1 MNNKQLDVWVYL
13 TGILVAFS
21 VWLPL
26 ASLPVIGEV
35 SYHLIAER
43 EANIVIAFC
52 LFTPVLLLLGKS
64 RLVILPL
71 TCMWVTLIFPA
82 IKQFIKSDEGFLSQ
96 ATGQAN
102 RIMQEFSADLFM
114 HVTEFSWGGYVFLA
128 ALVGFT
134 ITCVLRACAKS
145 E

>member
-71 TCMWVTLIFPA
+71 TCMWITLIFPA

-102 RIMQEFSADLFM
+102 RIMQEFSADLFIN
-114 HVTEFSWGGYVFLA
+114 VAEFSWGGYVFLA

-134 ITCVLRACAKS
+134 ITCVLRAFR
-145 E
+145 

>member
-13 TGILVAFS
+13 TSILVAFS
-21 VWLPL
+21 VLLPL

-43 EANIVIAFC
+43 EANIVVAFC
-52 LFTPVLLLLGKS
+52 LLTPILLLLGKS
-64 RLVILPL
+64 RLLILPL
-71 TCMWVTLIFPA
+71 MCVWITLLVPA
-82 IKQFIKSDEGFLSQ
+82 IIQFIKIDEGFFSQ

-114 HVTEFSWGGYVFLA
+114 HVTELSWGGYVFLS
-128 ALVGFT
+128 ALVAFT
-134 ITCVLRACAKS
+134 ITCVLRALR
-145 E
+145 

>member
-35 SYHLIAER
+35 SYHLIAKR

-71 TCMWVTLIFPA
+71 TCMWITLIFPA

-102 RIMQEFSADLFM
+102 RIMQEFSADLFIN
-114 HVTEFSWGGYVFLA
+114 VAEFSWGGYVFLA

-134 ITCVLRACAKS
+134 ITCVLRAFR
-145 E
+145 

>member
-52 LFTPVLLLLGKS
+52 LLTPLFLLLGKS

-71 TCMWVTLIFPA
+71 TCMWIALLFPA
-82 IKQFIKSDEGFLSQ
+82 IEQFIKSDEGFLFQ

-114 HVTEFSWGGYVFLA
+114 NVAEFSWGGYVFLA

-134 ITCVLRACAKS
+134 ITCVLRAFR
-145 E
+145 

>member
-52 LFTPVLLLLGKS
+52 LLTPVLLLLGKS

-71 TCMWVTLIFPA
+71 TCMWITLIFPA

-96 ATGQAN
+96 GHRSGKQNHAG
-102 RIMQEFSADLFM
+102 
-114 HVTEFSWGGYVFLA
+114 
-128 ALVGFT
+128 
-134 ITCVLRACAKS
+134 VLSRPVHACN
-145 E
+145 

>member
-71 TCMWVTLIFPA
+71 TCIWVTLIFPA
-82 IKQFIKSDEGFLSQ
+82 IKQFIKSDEGFLSK

-114 HVTEFSWGGYVFLA
+114 DVAEFSWGGYVFLA

-134 ITCVLRACAKS
+134 ITCVLRAFR
-145 E
+145 

>member
-52 LFTPVLLLLGKS
+52 LLTPVLLLLGKS

-71 TCMWVTLIFPA
+71 TCMWITLIFPA

-96 ATGQAN
+96 TTGQAN
-102 RIMQEFSADLFM
+102 RIMQEFSTDLFI
-114 HVTEFSWGGYVFLA
+114 HVTEFSWGGYVFLS

-134 ITCVLRACAKS
+134 ITCVLRS
-145 E
+145 FR

>member
-52 LFTPVLLLLGKS
+52 LLTPLFLLLGKS

-71 TCMWVTLIFPA
+71 TCMWIALLFPT
-82 IKQFIKSDEGFLSQ
+82 IEQFIKSDEGFLSQ

-114 HVTEFSWGGYVFLA
+114 NVAEFSWGGYVFLA

-134 ITCVLRACAKS
+134 ITCVLRAFR
-145 E
+145 

>member
-21 VWLPL
+21 VLLPL

-52 LFTPVLLLLGKS
+52 LLTPILLLLGKS

-71 TCMWVTLIFPA
+71 ICVWITLLFPA
-82 IKQFIKSDEGFLSQ
+82 IKQFIKIDEGFFSQ

-114 HVTEFSWGGYVFLA
+114 NVTELSWGGYVFLT

-134 ITCVLRACAKS
+134 ITCVLRAFR
-145 E
+145 

>member
-21 VWLPL
+21 VLLPL

-35 SYHLIAER
+35 SYRLIAER

-52 LFTPVLLLLGKS
+52 LLTPVLLLLGKS
-64 RLVILPL
+64 RLVIIPL
-71 TCMWVTLIFPA
+71 TCMWITLLFPA
-82 IKQFIKSDEGFLSQ
+82 IKQFIKSDEGFLPQ
-96 ATGQAN
+96 ATGQTS

-114 HVTEFSWGGYVFLA
+114 NVAEFSWGGYLFLT
-128 ALVGFT
+128 ALLGFT
-134 ITCVLRACAKS
+134 ITCLLRAFR
-145 E
+145 

>member
-71 TCMWVTLIFPA
+71 TCMWITLIFPA
-82 IKQFIKSDEGFLSQ
+82 IKQFIKSDEGFLYQ

-102 RIMQEFSADLFM
+102 RIMQEFSADLFIN
-114 HVTEFSWGGYVFLA
+114 VAEFSWGGYVFLA

-134 ITCVLRACAKS
+134 ITCVLRAFR
-145 E
+145 

>member
-52 LFTPVLLLLGKS
+52 LLTPVLLLLGKS

-71 TCMWVTLIFPA
+71 TCMWITLIFPA
-82 IKQFIKSDEGFLSQ
+82 IKQFIKSDEGFLSK

-102 RIMQEFSADLFM
+102 RIMQEFSADLFIN
-114 HVTEFSWGGYVFLA
+114 VAEFSWGGYVFLA

-134 ITCVLRACAKS
+134 ITCVLRALR
-145 E
+145 